1 MRLSPHIRAF
11 VRRENGTLL
20 VFFMVSAITILGIVA
35 LSFDLGRR
43 ASTQTD
49 MQAFVD
55 NVVLAAA
62 GELDGSSQAV
72 VNATNAA
79 NTVINAANERL
90 KAGTAGQEVTIAL
103 DQIVFY
109 ESLPDRDNPPSLASG
124 DLANPASNSY
134 KYRLPVSDLGNE
146 PDPARARYVGVRL
159 ATVDVPLMFAGIFSA
174 SDLPGEAIGAVA
186 VAGKTEWTC
195 DIAPVLFCLPEN
207 SAGRPQRLARGVGIN
222 LRTARQFDT
231 WQAGE
236 FGFVDV
242 DIDPTGPCAGLT
254 DEAGRQAC
262 LITAETRIAACFQPE
277 RSDVEPG
284 QRFAQESAAFNM
296 SFDMFDQ
303 SMIQFF
309 NEALYAPG
317 PHSVSGRIW
326 TDTGDICAKP
336 EASPDTMAFPL
347 DDCHAAGTCTDGR
360 IGDGDWTLGR
370 DEYVATNYT
379 LYDVPF
385 DPDNPT
391 ATRTAVVDGSF
402 FDFPDV
408 DITRYRYYRREIR
421 RAERGGVM
429 PYTGAQYEPDN
440 DGVGENPPDGI
451 GASPPYY
458 STWDDYWPDDLV
470 IPGRLNPIIPPAHG
484 RQDDGLPQCNLNED
498 LPLDRDRRVF
508 LAGGIHCPSGGD
520 PVIGSD
526 QNVEIIDFYRLFQL
540 GPTNNEVGLPPL
552 FDLPV
557 EVVDSF
563 PPADLQDELGRPLN
577 TVVQL
582 FR

>member
-1 MRLSPHIRAF
+1 MRLTPHIKAF
-11 VRRENGTLL
+11 LRREDGTLL

-62 GELDGSSQAV
+62 GELNGTNDAIT
-72 VNATNAA
+72 NATNAA
-79 NTVINAANERL
+79 NSVIDAANERL

-109 ESLPDRDNPPSLASG
+109 ENLPDRDSPPSLASA
-124 DLANPASNSY
+124 DLANPASTSY
-134 KYRLPVSDLGNE
+134 KYRLPPSDLGEN
-146 PDPARARYVGVRL
+146 PDPRRARYVGVRL
-159 ATVDVPLMFAGIFSA
+159 ATVDVPWMFAGIFSA

-186 VAGKTEWTC
+186 VAGKMEWTC

-207 SAGRPQRLARGVGIN
+207 AAGEPRRLNRGVAMN
-222 LRTARQFDT
+222 LRTARQSDT
-231 WQAGE
+231 WRVGE

-262 LITAETRIAACFQPE
+262 LITAETRIAACFQPN

-284 QRFAQESAAFNM
+284 QRFSQESAAFNM

-309 NEALYAPG
+309 NDAIYAPG

-326 TDTGDICAKP
+326 TDSADICAKP
-336 EASPDTMAFPL
+336 EPSLDTMAFPL
-347 DDCHAAGTCTDGR
+347 DDCHETGSCPDGR
-360 IGDGDWTLGR
+360 IGDGDWSAGR
-370 DEYVATNYT
+370 ELYWRTNYS
-379 LYDVPF
+379 LPGAS
-385 DPDNPT
+385 DPDI
-391 ATRTAVVDGSF
+391 ASGEF
-402 FDFPDV
+402 FDFPGSRL
-408 DITRYRYYRREIR
+408 TRYLYHRREIE
-421 RAERGGVM
+421 RAERGGTM
-429 PYTGAQYEPDN
+429 SNRYSGPIYARDN
-440 DGVGENPPDGI
+440 DGGRDDPIPEDPLTE
-451 GASPPYY
+451 YT
-458 STWDDYWPDDLV
+458 TWDDFWADDY
-470 IPGRLNPIIPPAHG
+470 GRLNPIIPPAHA

-498 LPLDRDRRVF
+498 LPVDDGRRVF
-508 LAGGIHCPSGGD
+508 LAGGIHCPTGGD
-520 PVIGSD
+520 TVSGFD
-526 QNVEIIDFYRLFQL
+526 ENVEIVDFYQLFQL
-540 GPTNNEVGLPPL
+540 APTTNEVGLPPL

-557 EVVDSF
+557 EVVRRLDSE
-563 PPADLQDELGRPLN
+563 DLGPLRE
-577 TVVQL
+577 VVQL
-582 FR
+582 YR

>member
-1 MRLSPHIRAF
+1 MRLTPHIKAF
-11 VRRENGTLL
+11 LRREDGTLM

-62 GELDGSSQAV
+62 GELNGTSSAIT
-72 VNATNAA
+72 NATNAA
-79 NTVINAANERL
+79 NSVIDATNERL

-109 ESLPDRDNPPSLASG
+109 ENLPDRDSPPSLAAA
-124 DLANPASNSY
+124 DLANPSSPSY
-134 KYRLPVSDLGNE
+134 KYRLPPSDLGAS
-146 PDPARARYVGVRL
+146 PDPTLARYVGVRL
-159 ATVDVPLMFAGIFSA
+159 RTVDVPWMFAGIFSA

-186 VAGKTEWTC
+186 VAGRTEWTC
-195 DIAPVLFCLPEN
+195 DIAPVLFCLPEDA
-207 SAGRPQRLARGVGIN
+207 AGQPRRLNRGIGMN

-231 WQAGE
+231 WRVGE

-262 LITAETRIAACFQPE
+262 LINAENRIAACFQPD
-277 RSDVEPG
+277 RAGTEPG
-284 QRFAQESAAFNM
+284 QRFSQESGAFNM
-296 SFDMFDQ
+296 AFDIFDQ

-309 NEALYAPG
+309 NDAIYAPG
-317 PHSVSGRIW
+317 PHSVSGRVW
-326 TDTGDICAKP
+326 TTSGDICAKP

-347 DDCHAAGTCTDGR
+347 DDCHATDSCADGR
-360 IGDGDWTLGR
+360 IGDGDWSDGR
-370 DEYVATNYT
+370 EDYVETNYT
-379 LYDVPF
+379 LYDAPF

-391 ATRTAVVDGSF
+391 APRTVVVDGSF
-402 FDFPDV
+402 FDFP
-408 DITRYRYYRREIR
+408 ITNLTRYQFHRREIR
-421 RAERGGVM
+421 RARNGGVM
-429 PYTGAQYEPDN
+429 PYSGPQYARDN
-440 DGVGENPPDGI
+440 DGAGESPPDGI

-458 STWDDYWPDDLV
+458 TTWDDYWPDDFV

-484 RQDDGLPQCNLNED
+484 RQDNGLPQCNLNED
-498 LPLDRDRRVF
+498 LPIVSDRRVF
-508 LAGGIHCPSGGD
+508 LAGGIHCPTGGD
-520 PVIGSD
+520 TVSGYD
-526 QNVEIIDFYRLFQL
+526 EDVEIVDFYRLFQL
-540 GPTNNEVGLPPL
+540 APTTNEVGLPPL

-557 EVVDSF
+557 EVLQRLD
-563 PPADLQDELGRPLN
+563 AEDLGPLRE
-577 TVVQL
+577 VVQL